1 MENNLQPLT
10 IETAERLD
18 DIRASLNALEL
29 MTDAFLIGDGAYNQI
44 ETANAIHRVIDTARA
59 DIEKMKA
66 EIKATINTSKTA

>member
-1 MENNLQPLT
+1 MENKLQPLT

-29 MTDAFLIGDGAYNQI
+29 ITDAFLIGDGAYKPI

-59 DIEKMKA
+59 DIEKTKA
-66 EIKATINTSKTA
+66 EIKAAISTSKTA

>member
-29 MTDAFLIGDGAYNQI
+29 MTDAFILGDGEYNPI

-59 DIEKMKA
+59 DIEKTKA
-66 EIKATINTSKTA
+66 EIKAAINTSKTA